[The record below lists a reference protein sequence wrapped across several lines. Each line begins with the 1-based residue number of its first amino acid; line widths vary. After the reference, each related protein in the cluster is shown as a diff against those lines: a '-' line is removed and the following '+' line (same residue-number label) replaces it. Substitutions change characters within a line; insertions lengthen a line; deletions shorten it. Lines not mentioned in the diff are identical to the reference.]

1 MNVLGGL
8 RSRRA
13 SRADGP
19 DGFISDGAEL
29 GNGHSREH
37 GLKLAQHDGLG
48 EACLALGERLAHA
61 DDGGDAVSNEV
72 FSLDGHGF
80 VVLTPEGAAFRMADE
95 AEAHADVGE
104 HGGGHFAREGALIPG
119 RNRLGADSDPRV
131 LEEADEF
138 GQIDEGRAHGGPA
151 VEIAEFGKE
160 FLRPEAVGL
169 GGAVPFPV
177 GDDNLFTHAEFLQQ
191 CR

>member
-1 MNVLGGL
+1 M
-8 RSRRA
+8 SA
-13 SRADGP
+13 
-19 DGFISDGAEL
+19 
-29 GNGHSREH
+29 
-37 GLKLAQHDGLG
+37 
-48 EACLALGERLAHA
+48 
-61 DDGGDAVSNEV
+61 
-72 FSLDGHGF
+72 
-80 VVLTPEGAAFRMADE
+80 
-95 AEAHADVGE
+95 E

-169 GGAVPFPV
+169 GGAPFIFQLAMTIFSRTLSFSNNAGEGCGWSV
-177 GDDNLFTHAEFLQQ
+177 FDADNA
-191 CR
+191 